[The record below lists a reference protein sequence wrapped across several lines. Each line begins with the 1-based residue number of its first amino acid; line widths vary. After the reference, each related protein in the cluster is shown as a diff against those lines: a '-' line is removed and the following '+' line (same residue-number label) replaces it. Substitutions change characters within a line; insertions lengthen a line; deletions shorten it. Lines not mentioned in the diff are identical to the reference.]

1 MKQLLFRIKA
11 IRCASAALFLAIS
24 MAGCSAPQNSRTR
37 TALDLFDL
45 ERSSTA
51 DRLLDNPVE
60 ESRRSAIPG
69 DRSGQT
75 SALSTTTVPAKGEPE
90 LYEIDL
96 PTVLRLANAQNY
108 KIAVATERITEASA
122 QLDQSKALL
131 LPALT
136 VGASYNRHEGQLQE
150 TNGNIVDVNRS
161 ARYAGLGAGAVGA
174 GTVQF
179 PGVSLTIDL
188 ADAYFEP
195 LAARQNSLA
204 AKAGAAA
211 VTNQVLLDVCISYY
225 ELVHAKAALA
235 IAEEAYQNASYLAE
249 LTGTFAKTGEGLES
263 DAERAAVEQLLRER
277 NSQKARETFQVQS
290 ARLAE
295 MLHLDSTIQLDPVDT
310 KVMPIHIVPADQ
322 PLNELIDTALLN
334 HPEVKQQQA
343 LVDRAFERFRQT
355 KHGPLIPKIGVNF
368 SAGNFGG
375 ESNDSGDRSDFD
387 ALIYWRLN
395 FGDEA
400 HTREQRSIYRQARME
415 RLGAADR
422 ITSEVAQSYARIE
435 ALEKQLS
442 PTASA
447 VERASRSL
455 QLNRMRIYEKQ
466 GLPIEVLQAI
476 QSQETTRR
484 LYLDTVIDYNQ
495 TQFRLYTALGQP
507 PSEAISQTT
516 TSESGISE

>member
-1 MKQLLFRIKA
+1 
-11 IRCASAALFLAIS
+11 

-60 ESRRSAIPG
+60 ENRRSAIPG

-96 PTVLRLANAQNY
+96 PTALRLANAQNY

-150 TNGNIVDVNRS
+150 TNGNVVDVNRS

-400 HTREQRSIYRQARME
+400 HTREQRSIYRQARLE